1 MAPFE
6 ATSQHLVVLGALGL
20 SLATTV
26 DGIAALMRISAREAQ
41 GLLDDLE
48 RWGLV
53 RTAREQ

>member
-1 MAPFE
+1 VHPFE

-20 SLATTV
+20 CLATTA
-26 DGIAALMRISAREAQ
+26 DGLAALLRISAREAQ

-53 RTAREQ
+53 RAGVEQ